1 MNKARL
7 CVTALFA
14 ASQIIL
20 PAASVFAQT
29 KEPDINPQFQQ
40 EMQSGASAPSAAPAA
55 SPAAASAGDTGEVKM
70 PVATTPGVPLE
81 SATAG
86 ENGNA
91 AAQQTLYDES
101 ESRSP
106 MDTKVSV
113 RLKDAP
119 LTAFLDA
126 ISAQAR
132 ISFIVAEGTQE
143 KKITAFLRQISVR
156 EALQILLQING
167 LTYQRIGK
175 SNTYVVM
182 KRSGKALNLVTKI
195 YTLSFISLLGVQSQS
210 QAMSS
215 ITATTS
221 VTSGFSNGSSGSAS
235 SGGGGGGGGDSN
247 VPIINVLR
255 SVLSAHGRITTEPR
269 TNSLII
275 MDVPESFPQIEDI
288 LANLDRKAP
297 QILIETQ
304 IVEIDTTRIN
314 NLGIAWGSSDG
325 TMAQFIGP
333 VRDTN
338 YFLRDGFFSGNN
350 WTQLFTSDDAIV
362 TPGTF
367 SLAQLTATLRALVSR
382 DEARFLGKPKV
393 VALNN
398 TTSIVTILRDAVTS
412 VTSTTTSSSTTSTV
426 ERSNVGVTLLV
437 TPQVNKDGYITLL
450 MQPSYSD
457 VEAGALTDANG
468 QTIYDPVSRGVS
480 TLVRVKN
487 GQTVVLGGLLQSK
500 DEEVVRKVPL
510 LGYIPIVGWLFTSSE
525 HTRANTDLVLFVT
538 PTILV
543 D

>member
-7 CVTALFA
+7 CLTAVFA
-14 ASQIIL
+14 AAQIIF
-20 PAASVFAQT
+20 PAASVFAQQ

-40 EMQSGASAPSAAPAA
+40 EMQSGASAPTASGAAD
-55 SPAAASAGDTGEVKM
+55 SGEVTM

-81 SATAG
+81 TTSTSGASSS
-86 ENGNA
+86 
-91 AAQQTLYDES
+91 QPLYDDS

-106 MDTKVSV
+106 METKVSV

-132 ISFIVAEGTQE
+132 VSFIVAEGTQE

-182 KRSGKALNLVTKI
+182 RRSGKAINLVTKI
-195 YTLSFISLLGVQSQS
+195 YTLSFISLLPVQSQG

-215 ITATTS
+215 ITATT
-221 VTSGFSNGSSGSAS
+221 TGGSSASSSSASSAS
-235 SGGGGGGGGDSN
+235 SGSSSSSSGGGSADGG
-247 VPIINVLR
+247 VAIINVIR
-255 SVLSAHGRITTEPR
+255 SVLSTHGRITSEPR

-275 MDVPESFPQIEDI
+275 TDVPESFPQIDQI
-288 LANLDRKAP
+288 LQELDRKAP

-314 NLGIAWGSSDG
+314 NLGIEWGGSDG
-325 TMAQFIGP
+325 ELAYFQGP
-333 VRDTN
+333 SRETS
-338 YFLRDGFFSGNN
+338 YFLRDGFFTGDN
-350 WTQLFTSDDAIV
+350 WKQVFTSDDTITKGV
-362 TPGTF
+362 F
-367 SLAQLTATLRALVSR
+367 SLSQLTATLRALVSR
-382 DEARFLGKPKV
+382 SEARFLGKPKV

-398 TTSIVTILRDAVTS
+398 TTAIVTILKDAATS
-412 VTSTTTSSSTTSTV
+412 VTSTTSQTTTTSSV
-426 ERSNVGVTLLV
+426 ERTNVGVTLLV

-450 MQPSYSD
+450 MQPSFSD
-457 VEAGALTDANG
+457 VQAAAVTDASG
-468 QTIYDPVSRGVS
+468 KTIYDPVSRGAS
-480 TLVRVKN
+480 TMVRVKN
-487 GQTVVLGGLLQSK
+487 GQTVVLGGLLQSN
-500 DEEVVRKVPL
+500 DSLVVRKVPL
-510 LGYIPIVGWLFTSSE
+510 FGYIPIIGWLFTSSE
-525 HTRANTDLVLFVT
+525 HSRTNTDLVMFVT